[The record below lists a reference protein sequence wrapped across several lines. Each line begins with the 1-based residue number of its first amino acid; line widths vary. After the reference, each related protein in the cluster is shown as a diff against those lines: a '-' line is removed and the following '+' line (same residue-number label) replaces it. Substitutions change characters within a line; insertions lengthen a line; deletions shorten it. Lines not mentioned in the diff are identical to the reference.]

1 MKKPILFSILATLSF
16 STVAGDIDYSR
27 CSMASGVAGVAS
39 IDNDGKLVP
48 NQWAKLKGKSTKGA
62 VETYNFDVQ
71 GPFLQNLKE
80 VEVER
85 NPETDIIRISTGGK
99 AMTKAEV
106 DEYKQQQIN
115 FAILQG
121 TSGSYSPEGK
131 PHFLVQEPQFWVD
144 GQMIALSKL
153 TDAQAKQLNLGD
165 VAKLKELRSQW
176 RKDKRVVQQLRDGFK
191 KAMANAPLMIPMG
204 QEAVLEIKDGV
215 CVAQSIATKFY
226 NTTTKSVVTLPS
238 VNRDTCERQSVV
250 RRKYQGELQKCGE
263 TQMKLM
269 SELYPVPEGA
279 AVVGSLGGGVGG
291 AVGGMV
297 GGGYGGGMMGGYPG
311 MGSFGGFGM
320 YGGMGGFGGDFQC
333 NVLLGEGMWGGG
345 GGRSSAEP
353 APKGGSGAQGL

>member
-1 MKKPILFSILATLSF
+1 MKKHILLSLLATLSF
-16 STVAGDIDYSR
+16 SVVAGDIDYSR

-48 NQWAKLKGKSTKGA
+48 NQWAKLKGKSTKGT

-99 AMTKAEV
+99 GMTKAEV

-121 TSGSYSPEGK
+121 TSGSYSPDGK
-131 PHFLVQEPQFWVD
+131 PHFMAQEPQFWVD
-144 GQMIALSKL
+144 GQMVALSKL

-165 VAKLKELRSQW
+165 VAKLKDLRSQW
-176 RKDKRVVQQLRDGFK
+176 RKDKKVVQQLRDGFK
-191 KAMANAPLMIPMG
+191 KALEKSPMMIPMG

-215 CVAQSIATKFY
+215 CVAQNISTKFY

-250 RRKYQGELQKCGE
+250 RKKYQGELQKCSDV
-263 TQMKLM
+263 QMKLM
-269 SELYPVPEGA
+269 TELYPAPQGG

-291 AVGGMV
+291 TAGGIV
-297 GGGYGGGMMGGYPG
+297 GGYGGGMIGGYPG
-311 MGSFGGFGM
+311 MGMYGGYGM
-320 YGGMGGFGGDFQC
+320 YGGMGGFGGDYQC
-333 NVLLGEGMWGGG
+333 NVLLGEGMWGGT